1 MLSGDSTPQGDEIS
15 EVLDYEYLIS
25 ALDETLN
32 LQRASLLETLAN
44 RLLDRILKPRS
55 VEAATV
61 VITKLDVL
69 GGDGQLGCSITR
81 IKQWCRGWDLNP
93 RSSTHRSLSPA
104 PLTSSGTPARSLSTL
119 SDLKR
124 AEFTPPLGGVSKSMQ
139 IALGPHERF
148 NTPARAGRR

>member
-1 MLSGDSTPQGDEIS
+1 MQILSQNQAATSLFLEKVIRQVDIGVHDHELGSLQRLSFDIYVMLSGDSTPQGDEIS

-44 RLLDRILKPRS
+44 RLLDRILKPSS

-81 IKQWCRGWDLNP
+81 I
-93 RSSTHRSLSPA
+93 
-104 PLTSSGTPARSLSTL
+104 
-119 SDLKR
+119 
-124 AEFTPPLGGVSKSMQ
+124 M
-139 IALGPHERF
+139 
-148 NTPARAGRR
+148 